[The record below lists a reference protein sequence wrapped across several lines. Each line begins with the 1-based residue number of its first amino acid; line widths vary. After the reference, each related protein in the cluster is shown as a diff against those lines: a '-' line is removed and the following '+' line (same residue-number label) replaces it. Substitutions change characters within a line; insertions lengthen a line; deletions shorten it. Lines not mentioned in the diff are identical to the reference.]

1 MGDIKEVESAFA
13 PSMNIDH
20 IHFFVED
27 ARFWRDWFVQVLG
40 FQPVSFQPV
49 SFQPVSSSAAL
60 CELPARGRH
69 THREIVRS
77 GAVTFWLS
85 SALTQASPVAHYLK
99 QHPPGVVDVAFQV
112 EDLSAAIAQAHQA
125 HAKILQP
132 FAGTYQI
139 LGWGNLRHTLLET
152 QPSIAQPSTI
162 TAIDHIVLNVAKGE
176 LEQAVAFYEQVFG
189 FQRQQSF
196 AIRTDRSA
204 LCSQVLTH
212 PHGSIKFP
220 INEPVTPTSQIQ
232 EFLDLNGG
240 AGIQHLALKTEG
252 IVEAIAQFRQRGL
265 AFLQVPWSYYEQLR
279 QRAGF
284 QLTEAEWRAIA
295 AQEIL
300 VDWQTEHSQA
310 LLLQA
315 FTQPVFSQPTFFFEL
330 IERRRYWVGEV
341 EKTAQGFGEANFQ
354 ALFEAI
360 EREQMK
366 RGSLG

>member
-27 ARFWRDWFVQVLG
+27 ARFWRDWFVQILG
-40 FQPVSFQPV
+40 FQA
-49 SFQPVSSSAAL
+49 VSSSAD
-60 CELPARGRH
+60 CH
-69 THREIVRS
+69 THREIVKS
-77 GAVTFWLS
+77 GAVTFLLS
-85 SALTQASPVAHYLK
+85 SALTQESSVAHYLE

-112 EDLSAAIAQAHQA
+112 KDVPAAIAQARQA
-125 HAKILQP
+125 HAKILQS
-132 FAGTYQI
+132 AGTYQI

-152 QPSIAQPSTI
+152 QSSIVPPSTI
-162 TAIDHIVLNVAKGE
+162 TAIDHIVFNVAKGE

-240 AGIQHLALKTEG
+240 AGIQHLALQTED
-252 IVEAIAQFRQRGL
+252 IIEAIARFRRRGL

-300 VDWQTEHSQA
+300 VDWQLEHSQA

-330 IERRRYWVGEV
+330 IERRRCWVGEV